1 MVVSIASKEQ
11 DNAGLAIF
19 LDTLLDGIPES
30 LVLGITLA
38 LGGAVSVAF
47 LVAVLI
53 SNLPETMA
61 STMSMEG
68 SGIRRRTIWCMWVAL
83 LAASA
88 LSTVLGYML
97 IALLPG
103 VEGATVQ
110 AFAAGAILTQN
121 GPESPRRSR
130 GG

>member
-19 LDTLLDGIPES
+19 LGTLLDGIPES